1 MTNNIA
7 QLRFIEHKFIDT
19 QIKIDPA
26 QDVTTD
32 LQVKLESNAMDLPEA
47 NRMRLD
53 LTTLVSDVDKIIDIK
68 VTVSA
73 MFEYDNT
80 LSNEAKD
87 TFFKC
92 NAPAIVFPFLRA
104 YINSLTALSGIKP
117 VVLPTFNFS
126 AAR

>member
-7 QLRFIEHKFIDT
+7 QLRFVEHKFIDT

-26 QDVTTD
+26 QDITTN

-47 NRMRLD
+47 CKMRLD
-53 LTTLVSDVDKIIDIK
+53 LTAFVSDENKIIDIK

-80 LSNEAKD
+80 LSEEAKD
-87 TFFKC
+87 SFFKC

-104 YINSLTALSGIKP
+104 YVNTLTALSGIKP
-117 VVLPTFNFS
+117 IVLPTFNFS
-126 AAR
+126 VAQ